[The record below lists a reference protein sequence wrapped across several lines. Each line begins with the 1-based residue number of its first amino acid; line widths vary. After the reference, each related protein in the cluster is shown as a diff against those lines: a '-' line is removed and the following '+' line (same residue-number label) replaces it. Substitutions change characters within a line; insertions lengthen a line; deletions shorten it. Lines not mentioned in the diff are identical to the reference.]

1 MPNTISLTQSSLLLT
16 RPEGSAAASAAPDS
30 SVVLFLPGISG
41 GAFSD
46 RFLPLVTLCQ
56 ETDFPIARLHA
67 WEGEADV
74 AQHTYAHYQTAV
86 LEAIEYLRE
95 QGYRSIIGVGKSFG
109 GGLLLSIHHE
119 ALTQKILWAPAIGW
133 GEVATLNALC
143 DTPLRELADL
153 KELQLSATFVA
164 EDPAHIAIIHGTADT
179 AFPIET
185 SVAIA
190 TACHGDLTKI
200 PEAGHSF
207 KEPGAEAALLAATRD
222 SLTRS

>member
-16 RPEGSAAASAAPDS
+16 LPEGSAAASAAPES

-46 RFLPLVTLCQ
+46 RFLPLVTLAQ
-56 ETDFPIARLHA
+56 ETGFPIARLHA

-74 AQHTYAHYQTAV
+74 AQHTYAHYQTV
-86 LEAIEYLRE
+86 LLEAIEYLRE
-95 QGYRSIIGVGKSFG
+95 QGYHSIVGVGKSFG

-133 GEVATLNALC
+133 GEVANLTSLRN
-143 DTPLRELADL
+143 TPLSQIPTL
-153 KELQLSATFVA
+153 KDLQLSAAFVA
-164 EDPAHIAIIHGTADT
+164 EDPACITIIHGTADT
-179 AFPIET
+179 AFPIDT
-185 SVAIA
+185 SVAITQA
-190 TACHGDLTKI
+190 SQGSLTKI

-207 KEPGAEAALLAATRD
+207 KELGAEAALLAATRD
-222 SLTRS
+222 SLTRY